1 MTMQAVN
8 AEVHCK
14 FAVVMGTVSQASIS
28 VQHATDFKQTNWLQS
43 GNTPSSDNTAS
54 SLDVV
59 IEAEVLV
66 AHLFQDGKGLVG
78 LEVLKL
84 DEAVGEA
91 MLSCCTEL
99 FHHLHVLITCQP
111 LLLAALQGQVRLKPD
126 LMRTDEWLC
135 SKCALTVCA
144 QNRQRFQ
151 RTHPCCSA
159 FGSMLCE
166 SVHVWFCDMIDRS
179 S

>member
-1 MTMQAVN
+1 MTMQDVK

-14 FAVVMGTVSQASIS
+14 FAVAMGTVSQASTS
-28 VQHATDFKQTNWLQS
+28 VQLCSGHHDKQASWLQH
-43 GNTPSSDNTAS
+43 GNTPSSDDTTS

-66 AHLFQDGKGLVG
+66 AHLFQDGKGLIG

-84 DEAVGEA
+84 DEAIGEA

-99 FHHLHVLITCQP
+99 FHNLHVLITCQP

-126 LMRTDEWLC
+126 CVLMSGC

-151 RTHPCCSA
+151 
-159 FGSMLCE
+159 
-166 SVHVWFCDMIDRS
+166 
-179 S
+179 